1 MGAHNVMKHHM
12 DPAEVARIM
21 AADAPPSRDQTIAR
35 LKNDIGKQ
43 KQVYEELAST
53 FKHVTEQKDAEIAA
67 VNDELVQTLA
77 LVDKLQHELAD
88 LMQKLA
94 VANERRRKTDEDA
107 EIAAVKKKLTQTL
120 AHVDELQRDLADLR
134 QKLALANERTR
145 EPDDKIADLKQEVKD
160 ANMQISELI
169 AHISIKQQ
177 YEDRIKELQDEIGK
191 LQDENGKLQ
200 AENDQQYLMIHEME
214 QLLNDKKDQL
224 PLVSTC
230 NQSETINEEVIHLTG
245 VVENLRDK
253 VDQLRKQL
261 HEKEDNLRMLTDADY
276 HHDLVTH
283 TAMMVQEDNP
293 YRQVL
298 DDKIALMLWEG
309 YHERLI
315 HELAVGLV
323 GVEYSEDRNKRKA
336 WFVALMWFFGMVCFF
351 MPYFTSGP
359 PIADT
364 FSMRVVMMVFKH
376 MKHNFIVT
384 KIYSLVNRMTGS
396 EMVMTSL
403 QRYIQLI

>member
-1 MGAHNVMKHHM
+1 MGAQNVMKYHM

-21 AADAPPSRDQTIAR
+21 AADAPPTRDQTIAR

-43 KQVYEELAST
+43 KQVYKELVSD
-53 FKHVTEQKDAEIAA
+53 FKDVTVKKDAEIAA
-67 VNDELVQTLA
+67 VNKKLMQTLA
-77 LVDKLQHELAD
+77 
-88 LMQKLA
+88 
-94 VANERRRKTDEDA
+94 R
-107 EIAAVKKKLTQTL
+107 
-120 AHVDELQRDLADLR
+120 VDELQREL
-134 QKLALANERTR
+134 
-145 EPDDKIADLKQEVKD
+145 ADLKQEVKS
-160 ANMQISELI
+160 ANMQITELT
-169 AHISIKQQ
+169 AHTSKLEKDLDEFSTLLVEFNELKQQ
-177 YEDRIKELQDEIGK
+177 YEARIDDQEDEINHK
-191 LQDENGKLQ
+191 QAMIEN
-200 AENDQQYLMIHEME
+200 QQQIIEDME

-230 NQSETINEEVIHLTG
+230 NQSETINEEVIHLMG
-245 VVENLRDK
+245 VVETLK
-253 VDQLRKQL
+253 EKLCQLRKQL
-261 HEKEDNLRMLTDADY
+261 HEKEDSLRMLTEENY

-293 YRQVL
+293 YRSAL

-309 YHERLI
+309 YHQTLI

-336 WFVALMWFFGMVCFF
+336 WFVALMWFFGMVFF
-351 MPYFTSGP
+351 CTMPYFTNGP

-364 FSMRVVMMVFKH
+364 FSMRVVMMIFKK

-384 KIYSLVNRMTGS
+384 KIYSLVNAMAGS